1 MVRRLHCRSCSSIIA
16 RVSPK
21 PHAYFM
27 LRSLFLPLALFIII
41 IIIIIIM
48 DIFKVNST
56 FTRVQ
61 CATNIIML
69 FPLQY
74 LAQFSAIFGDICY

>member
-1 MVRRLHCRSCSSIIA
+1 
-16 RVSPK
+16 
-21 PHAYFM
+21 M
-27 LRSLFLPLALFIII
+27 LRSLFLRLALFIII

-48 DIFKVNST
+48 DIFISGLNST

-69 FPLQY
+69 LPLQY